1 MQMNMQNKGFT
12 LIELLVV
19 IAIIGLLSSLAVVS
33 LGNARD
39 KAYDAQIKSDLSQ
52 VRTYA
57 VVTYETGDFT
67 AFVMSGITPALKPP
81 ACSSDTAAYQ
91 LKKSVAVSSVVS
103 AWVAYAHLCGAPTTA
118 FCVDSTGQATMLTA
132 AETTAVA
139 ALSDGVTAAAAMVC
153 K

>member
-1 MQMNMQNKGFT
+1 MQQKGFT

-57 VVTYETGDFT
+57 VTTYETGDYDG
-67 AFVMSGITPALKPP
+67 FVMANITPALTPP
-81 ACSSDTAAYQ
+81 TCSADAAYV
-91 LKKSVAVSSVVS
+91 LKKSVASVVDGPIE
-103 AWVAYAHLCGAPTTA
+103 AWVAYAHLCANDTVA
-118 FCVDSTGQATMLTA
+118 FCVDSTGQAVTLNAT
-132 AETTAVA
+132 ETTALGDITDNV
-139 ALSDGVTAAAAMVC
+139 SAAAAVKC